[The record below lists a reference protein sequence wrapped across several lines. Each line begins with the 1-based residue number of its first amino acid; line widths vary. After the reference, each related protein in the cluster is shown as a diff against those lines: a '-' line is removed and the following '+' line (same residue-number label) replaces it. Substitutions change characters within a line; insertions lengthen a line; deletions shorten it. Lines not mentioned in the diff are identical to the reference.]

1 MQKRKILFKQ
11 LNCIDFKYLFLLMF
25 YSNFYMSMC
34 VSVEKV
40 LLLFFHMRLS
50 FYALIFI
57 LSFFLFSIENV
68 QISLF

>member
-34 VSVEKV
+34 VSVEKFV
-40 LLLFFHMRLS
+40 AFIFHMHLS
-50 FYALIFI
+50 FCALIFI
-57 LSFFLFSIENV
+57 LTFFLFSIENV